1 VSATGGRMIP
11 GVLEGV
17 LIVVL
22 LLLLRLLEK
31 GEGRLT
37 PRLKMELSPDLG
49 AGVDVDGDLEVK
61 GELGRM
67 EENISSQACPL
78 VPLFSCV
85 CVCVCVC
92 VCFLALA
99 CSFSLLGHLLWG
111 LLPVNCEL
119 LGVRW

>member
-1 VSATGGRMIP
+1 
-11 GVLEGV
+11 VLV
-17 LIVVL
+17 
-22 LLLLRLLEK
+22 LLLRLLEK

-78 VPLFSCV
+78 VPLFSRV
-85 CVCVCVC
+85 CVCS
-92 VCFLALA
+92 LALA

-119 LGVRW
+119 LGVRR